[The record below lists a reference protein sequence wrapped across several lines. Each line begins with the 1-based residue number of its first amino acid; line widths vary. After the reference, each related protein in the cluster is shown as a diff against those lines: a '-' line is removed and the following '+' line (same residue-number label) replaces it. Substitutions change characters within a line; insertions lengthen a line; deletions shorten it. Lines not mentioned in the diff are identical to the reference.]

1 MTTPADQDDMK
12 DAKLKDKIEKAKSEL
27 TFLNKVKRAIY
38 KVEENKKD
46 KEEADSLDNI
56 EKQISES

>member
-1 MTTPADQDDMK
+1 M
-12 DAKLKDKIEKAKSEL
+12 
-27 TFLNKVKRAIY
+27 NKVKRAIY